1 MIGRSDIMSLSIKVI
16 TFPCFSANCYL
27 VTDSQTG
34 ESLLIDPG
42 SYGERQREYIKA
54 QGVEKLRYILLTH
67 GHYDHMLGTEKF
79 RDAFGGEVAVHSADE
94 EKLSSEMKSLFSFG
108 GDGRAFASAKADI
121 ILSDGDRLPFGK
133 GEIEVLHT
141 PGHTKGGVCYIIG
154 DVMFTGDTLFRGT
167 IGRTDF
173 PDSDEMEMLES
184 LIKLDKLTDDY
195 KIYPGHELT
204 STLSYE
210 KQTNKYM
217 KLAHRRG
224 I

>member
-1 MIGRSDIMSLSIKVI
+1 
-16 TFPCFSANCYL
+16 
-27 VTDSQTG
+27 
-34 ESLLIDPG
+34 
-42 SYGERQREYIKA
+42 
-54 QGVEKLRYILLTH
+54 
-67 GHYDHMLGTEKF
+67 
-79 RDAFGGEVAVHSADE
+79 
-94 EKLSSEMKSLFSFG
+94 
-108 GDGRAFASAKADI
+108 
-121 ILSDGDRLPFGK
+121 
-133 GEIEVLHT
+133 
-141 PGHTKGGVCYIIG
+141 
-154 DVMFTGDTLFRGT
+154 MFTGDTLFRGT

>member
-1 MIGRSDIMSLSIKVI
+1 MSLSIKVI

-54 QGVEKLRYILLTH
+54 QGVEQLRYILLTH
-67 GHYDHMLGTEKF
+67 GHDDHMLGTEKF

-121 ILSDGDRLPFGK
+121 ILSDGNR
-133 GEIEVLHT
+133 
-141 PGHTKGGVCYIIG
+141 
-154 DVMFTGDTLFRGT
+154 
-167 IGRTDF
+167 
-173 PDSDEMEMLES
+173 
-184 LIKLDKLTDDY
+184 
-195 KIYPGHELT
+195 
-204 STLSYE
+204 
-210 KQTNKYM
+210 
-217 KLAHRRG
+217 
-224 I
+224 